1 MSIFSFWHASKSQ
14 DAQSEASIRES
25 ARLLVEAGVI
35 TLATAREAAEQRR
48 VFETKSQG
56 EQVQTVKV
64 FKELGT
70 LANVNRNG
78 FKYDKH
84 NLCQADAFVVD
95 ELCRLVDEFD
105 KSPVSPMGAAALEV
119 EIDRLAVEMNT
130 RMDQLRALK
139 PGPTTSPTPAATE
152 QMQLAEITR
161 QAESDYRTN
170 KHDCHLRFNSEKHLV
185 AARRYAFK
193 NPEMDFHP

>member
-1 MSIFSFWHASKSQ
+1 MSIFNFWHASKSQ

-25 ARLLVEAGVI
+25 ARRLVEAGVI

-48 VFETKSQG
+48 VFESKSQG
-56 EQVQTVKV
+56 EQVQTVKF

-70 LANVNRNG
+70 RADVNRNG

-84 NLCQADAFVVD
+84 SLCQADAFVVD
-95 ELCRLVDEFD
+95 ELCKLVDEFETAAL
-105 KSPVSPMGAAALEV
+105 PPMGVAELELDL
-119 EIDRLAVEMNT
+119 DRLAGEMNT
-130 RMDQLRALK
+130 RMNQLRALK
-139 PGPTTSPTPAATE
+139 PVTPTKAETE
-152 QMQLAEITR
+152 ELQLAEITR
-161 QAESDYRTN
+161 QAESDYRAN
-170 KHDCHLRFNSEKHLV
+170 KHDCQAKFNSREHLA